1 MFIWKCQ
8 KKNVLYTW
16 NEAINYLDNLEVS
29 TDDSDSEDSINFQS
43 ATLLNFQW
51 MKITGHWQ

>member
-1 MFIWKCQ
+1 MKMS